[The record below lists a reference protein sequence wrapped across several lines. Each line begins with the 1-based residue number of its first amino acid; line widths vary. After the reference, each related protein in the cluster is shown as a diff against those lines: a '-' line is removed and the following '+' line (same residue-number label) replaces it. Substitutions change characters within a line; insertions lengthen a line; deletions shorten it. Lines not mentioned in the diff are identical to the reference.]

1 MKCLSRRVALSLKRR
16 DHRVTSSLRMSTY
29 CVCLLLA
36 GEAFAQ
42 AQLSNMTGSYGTQLD
57 RQKAAQ
63 SGVQT
68 DLLKQLNASLETL
81 VAKVSP
87 AVVEVLVTGFGPV
100 DDSEGTR
107 TALVGRQIK
116 LGSGVIVD
124 PEGYIITN
132 AHVVSNAQSIEVIA
146 TVQSKDTEER
156 GAEKASYIARL
167 VGLHKDTDLALLKI
181 AATGLPYLPLDPKHP
196 IHQGQLVLALG
207 NPEGLGN
214 SVTMGVVSAVDRQ
227 PDPKLPMVFIQTDAP
242 INPGNSGGPLIDVDG
257 YLLGINTFIVSASGG
272 SEGLGFAIPS
282 RVVSFVFDRL
292 RKFGHV
298 DRSEIGAASETIT
311 PLLAKGLQ
319 LPVTDGVVIVDVRPG
334 GPAESAGLKINDIVL
349 AVDGKQ
355 IRSLPQLAGS
365 LYLHATD
372 ELMTLEVLRG
382 ADRITLRVPVLSQKH
397 DVDRL
402 LDLVDPQKNLVRKIG
417 VLAIDV
423 DDHTLAL
430 FPELR
435 IRSGVI
441 VVANTTYGR
450 AVDVGL
456 RPGDVIHAINTKPIL
471 SLAELQ
477 REIGS
482 FDAGAAVVLQIERSE
497 GMDYV
502 AFEME

>member
-1 MKCLSRRVALSLKRR
+1 MSLKRNR
-16 DHRVTSSLRMSTY
+16 RATWALRISLN

-36 GEAFAQ
+36 GEALAQ
-42 AQLSNMTGSYGTQLD
+42 ATPSNSAIIHAAQLD
-57 RQKAAQ
+57 RQKAAH
-63 SGVQT
+63 SGAQT
-68 DLLKQLNASLETL
+68 DLLKQFSVSLETL

-87 AVVEVLVTGFGPV
+87 AVVEVHVSGFGPV
-100 DDSEGTR
+100 EDSEGGK
-107 TALVGRQIK
+107 TAIVGRQSK

-132 AHVVSNAQSIEVIA
+132 AHVVSNARSIEVVA
-146 TVQSKDTEER
+146 TVYSKDTEES
-156 GAEKASYIARL
+156 GVEKASYSARL
-167 VGLHKDTDLALLKI
+167 VGIHQDTDLALLKI
-181 AATGLPYLPLDPKHP
+181 EATGLPYLPIDSKHP
-196 IHQGQLVLALG
+196 IHQGQVVLALG

-257 YLLGINTFIVSASGG
+257 YLLGINTFILSEGGG
-272 SEGLGFAIPS
+272 SEGLGFAIPA

-292 RKFGHV
+292 RRFGHV
-298 DRSEIGAASETIT
+298 DRSEIGASSEEIT
-311 PLLAKGLQ
+311 PLLAKGLH
-319 LPVTDGVVIVDVRPG
+319 LPVTNGVFVVDVRPG
-334 GPAESAGLKINDIVL
+334 GPAESVGLKINDVVL

-365 LYLHATD
+365 LYLHPTD

-382 ADRITLRVPVLSQKH
+382 TDRITLRVPVLSQKH

-402 LDLVDPQKNLVRKIG
+402 LDLVDPQKNRVRRIG
-417 VLAIDV
+417 VLAVDV
-423 DDHTLAL
+423 DDHILSL
-430 FPELR
+430 LPELR
-435 IRSGVI
+435 IRSGVV
-441 VVANTTYGR
+441 VVAQTAHGR
-450 AVDVGL
+450 AGDIGL

-471 SLAELQ
+471 SLADLQ
-477 REIGS
+477 REIGA
-482 FDAGAAVVLQIERSE
+482 FDAGAAVVLQVERGD